1 MITSVTENTISLS
14 WEIPS
19 MLNMYYQVSYV
30 IKETYKYIIYQLN
43 YIYVVSCVLFCEYI

>member
-19 MLNMYYQVSYV
+19 MLNMYYQVSYI
-30 IKETYKYIIYQLN
+30 IKETYVQVHSQLH
-43 YIYVVSCVLFCEYI
+43 IVSCVLFCEYI